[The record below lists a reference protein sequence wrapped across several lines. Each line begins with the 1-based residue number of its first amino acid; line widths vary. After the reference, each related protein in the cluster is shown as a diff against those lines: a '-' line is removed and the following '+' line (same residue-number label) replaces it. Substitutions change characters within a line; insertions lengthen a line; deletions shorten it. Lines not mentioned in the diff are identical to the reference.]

1 MSQNNQK
8 PTVFQVLLSVLA
20 GMFGV
25 QNSENRERDF
35 KHGSPMVFIFIGI
48 LLTAGFVGGVL
59 LLVKFAM
66 SFAVVG

>member
-25 QNSENRERDF
+25 QNSKNRERDF
-35 KHGSPMVFIFIGI
+35 KHGSPLVFILIGV
-48 LLTAGFVGGVL
+48 LLTGGFVVGVL

-66 SFAVVG
+66 SLAGVR